1 MSFLIDIINDREKQK
16 YVQNA
21 KTLIQNVSQEITKRE
36 YLVPNNAK
44 SSITYFWQNLLLIN
58 PAADRH
64 TFPLTF
70 IPTNHQDIIIRTR
83 FSNHPCGP
91 LENWT
96 KYEARGCPNKRVDI
110 YFWNSD
116 DSDNPNGEV
125 ETHIIS
131 NKHLYSDSDV
141 KLIQKALSDYFSTGN
156 FINPFCNTTNNHDCI
171 YPRF

>member
-64 TFPLTF
+64 TFPLA
-70 IPTNHQDIIIRTR
+70 II
-83 FSNHPCGP
+83 
-91 LENWT
+91 
-96 KYEARGCPNKRVDI
+96 
-110 YFWNSD
+110 
-116 DSDNPNGEV
+116 
-125 ETHIIS
+125 
-131 NKHLYSDSDV
+131 
-141 KLIQKALSDYFSTGN
+141 
-156 FINPFCNTTNNHDCI
+156 
-171 YPRF
+171 